1 MGVIFSEKLVQS
13 KGFYLFGS
21 IVITLSFLIIFFE
34 DIPFIK
40 YDDNY
45 ISVNHIENEY
55 SKNIPLEK
63 KAFDWALKKQDM
75 DMIKSIYSQR
85 LLAEERSKQLSVKGL
100 DVVKS
105 IAQLIIIFAI
115 SFMLTALAKQREY
128 NKSLKQDK

>member
-1 MGVIFSEKLVQS
+1 MQS

-34 DIPFIK
+34 DIPYIK

-63 KAFDWALKKQDM
+63 KAFDLALKKQDM
-75 DMIKSIYSQR
+75 DMIKAIYSQR
-85 LLAEERSKQLSVKGL
+85 LLAEERSKQLSAKGL

-105 IAQLIIIFAI
+105 IAQLIIIFAV
-115 SFMLTALAKQREY
+115 SFMLTTLAKQREY